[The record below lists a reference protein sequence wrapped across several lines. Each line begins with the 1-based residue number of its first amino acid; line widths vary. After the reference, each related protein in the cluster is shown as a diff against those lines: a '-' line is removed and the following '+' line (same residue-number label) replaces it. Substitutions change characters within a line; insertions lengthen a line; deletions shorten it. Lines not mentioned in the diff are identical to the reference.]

1 MLNPFE
7 VLNPAASSEGS
18 RPSGRAALWIVGPLF
33 VILALNAAGQLHL
46 GLLGLASLIFI
57 FMLLGW
63 AGCYWYMASIHFL
76 TAVMGIEQR
85 RSQPWLAILQG
96 LWPLIFL
103 GPAMSAQRAWPTV
116 GLLITLVIL
125 GFTAATLLIAL
136 RRAYRI
142 SWPQSVLCIGL
153 TGLLSGLALLG
164 VVGWPSM
171 VFLGMKYLSVTFINV
186 FMFA

>member
-7 VLNPAASSEGS
+7 ALNPTLNSEGS
-18 RPSGRAALWIVGPLF
+18 RQDGRAVFWIVGPLF

-76 TAVMGIEQR
+76 TEVMGIEPR
-85 RSQPWLAILQG
+85 RSQPWLASLQG

-103 GPAMSAQRAWPTV
+103 GPAMSAQRTWPAL
-116 GLLITLVIL
+116 GLLITLMIL
-125 GFTAATLLIAL
+125 GFTGATLLIAL
-136 RRAYRI
+136 RQAYRI
-142 SWPQSVLCIGL
+142 SWPQSVLCIGIS
-153 TGLLSGLALLG
+153 GILSGLALLG